1 VDLCAAP
8 GGWCQVA
15 QKYMPKP
22 SLIIGL
28 DLEPIKP
35 IPGVITHVEDI
46 TSAKCKATLKSD
58 LKTWNVDV
66 FLHDGAPNVG
76 TNWLQDAFTQSELTL
91 SALKLATEFLAPGG
105 IFITKLFRSK
115 DYNKLI
121 WVFNQLFGKVEATKP
136 SASRNVSAEIFVVC
150 QQYLAPKKI
159 DPKILDPKYVFKE
172 LDDEQ
177 KQETD
182 DPKKLKENQGA
193 MMNDIFHPEK
203 RKRHRTG
210 YDEGNYTLHVSNSV
224 ADFIKDPNYLS
235 ILSTSSSL
243 VFNNDELSNL
253 ILKSKITNE
262 EIKECL
268 QDLKVLGRKE
278 FKNLLKWRESMR
290 IRLGIVEES
299 KQPESVVEVVDEKS
313 LEELID
319 EEKANLALKAKQE
332 RRKKRERKAKS
343 LVRLKLGMDTP
354 GDIVEENGIENADVD
369 FGEEEVETGEDSDG
383 SSSDAVYD
391 SDEEKARKIAKLDEQ
406 MEDMYEQYLE
416 TQADKNPME
425 KVKKSKAKEQF
436 EEWYGIETE
445 KNMPKLDDKGQ
456 NDSDSESNSSESTQ
470 DSETYQKQELSSKAK
485 LFYENPVFENSTMD
499 LFDKDFDEVEPE
511 ISKKKKG
518 VAKDKDDLEENTE
531 IEVVPIDNH
540 SDNDSGIPN

>member
-1 VDLCAAP
+1 
-8 GGWCQVA
+8 
-15 QKYMPKP
+15 MPKP

-299 KQPESVVEVVDEKS
+299 KQPESVVEVVEEKS

-354 GDIVEENGIENADVD
+354 GDIVEENGIENADFD

-383 SSSDAVYD
+383 SLSDAVYD